1 MYYCV
6 TCCRLQN
13 ENLIKSKLFEN
24 GVYIDPFVG
33 EKIPLGMCAHRCN
46 HESCKESC
54 KPSEKE
60 KIIKKIVPK
69 ELSKLKKAI
78 EYLPAHRHGS
88 EKVLFSQ

>member
-46 HESCKESC
+46 HGSCKRC
-54 KPSEKE
+54 EKE
-60 KIIKKIVPK
+60 QIIKKIVPK

-78 EYLPAHRHGS
+78 EYLPAHRHDS
-88 EKVLFSQ
+88 EKVPFSQ

>member
-33 EKIPLGMCAHRCN
+33 EKIPSGICAHRCN
-46 HESCKESC
+46 HESCKRC
-54 KPSEKE
+54 EKE
-60 KIIKKIVPK
+60 QIIKKIVPK

-78 EYLPAHRHGS
+78 EYLPAHRHNS
-88 EKVLFSQ
+88 EKVPFSQ

>member
-24 GVYIDPFVG
+24 EVYIDPFVG

-46 HESCKESC
+46 HESCKRC
-54 KPSEKE
+54 EKE

-88 EKVLFSQ
+88 EKVPFSQ

>member
-46 HESCKESC
+46 HESCKRC
-54 KPSEKE
+54 EKE
-60 KIIKKIVPK
+60 QIIKKIVPK
-69 ELSKLKKAI
+69 ELFKLKKAI
-78 EYLPAHRHGS
+78 EYLPAHCS
-88 EKVLFSQ
+88 EKVPFSQ

>member
-46 HESCKESC
+46 HESCKAC
-54 KPSEKE
+54 EKE

-69 ELSKLKKAI
+69 EVFKLKKAI
-78 EYLPAHRHGS
+78 EYLPAHRS
-88 EKVLFSQ
+88 EKVPFSQ